1 MKLKTCLTLFILCIV
16 HIGFSQTFKAEKLLG
31 EWEAKFNKVVLT
43 YKFIDASHVII
54 YNNNVKTEGSPLRYK
69 LEKIATSNFI
79 MILSLGGD
87 TDKTHESK
95 SKCTWLSDTQFK
107 LEPAQIVI
115 ANPKLMFTK
124 KK

>member
-1 MKLKTCLTLFILCIV
+1 MKLKTYLTLFSLCIF

-43 YKFIDASHVII
+43 YKFIDASHVVI
-54 YNNNVKTEGSPLRYK
+54 YSNNVKTEDSPLRYK
-69 LEKIATSNFI
+69 LEKIAASSFTMNI
-79 MILSLGGD
+79 SLEGD

-95 SKCTWLSDTQFK
+95 SKCTWLSDIQFK

-115 ANPKLMFTK
+115 GNPKLMFTK